1 MSSIAKLAYVILTA
15 AIGWAFIY
23 SPMGDLQSLID
34 QKQGYSNSL
43 ATIGNIETK
52 KNELV
57 TKFGNIS
64 EEEKKDIE
72 TFLPSSLNFVRLIS
86 QIDSI
91 AANHGISIDKIS
103 SKDTTP
109 AAGEPVEGAQPP
121 QGSYNKALIS
131 FSFLASYDAFNAF
144 MSELEKSMR
153 ILDINSVK
161 LTVRPDG
168 TYLYDVQFETYWL
181 K

>member
-1 MSSIAKLAYVILTA
+1 MSSIAKIAYIILTA

-34 QKQGYSNSL
+34 QKQSYANTL

-52 KNELV
+52 KSELA
-57 TKFGNIS
+57 TKFGNIT
-64 EEEKKDIE
+64 ETEKKDIE

-91 AANHGISIDKIS
+91 AASHGISIDKIS

-109 AAGEPVEGAQPP
+109 SSGDSVDSATP
-121 QGSYNKALIS
+121 QSPYNTSLIS

-153 ILDINSVK
+153 ILDINTVK

-168 TYLYDVQFETYWL
+168 TYFYDVQFETYWL